1 MGRGGPHRDEGLSVT
16 TDAVATRIVARS
28 EPMRALLAVAGRLAE
43 ARSPVLLEGE
53 SGSGKDLIVHLLHES
68 GPRKDFP
75 LVKIHC
81 PSIPDELLESEL
93 FGHEKGAFT
102 DARRAKPGKLE
113 LAAGGTVYLDQ
124 IQELHPA
131 LQAKLLR
138 VVEEKRFERL
148 GGTRT
153 IEVDI
158 RFVASSNA
166 SLREAVSA
174 GRFRED
180 LFHRLSV
187 VPLSLPALRERPE
200 DVMPLALHFLE
211 REHERGTTR
220 SEGFAPDAEQML
232 RGYHWPGNVR
242 ELRGVVERAVLLS
255 NGAEPIEA
263 AALPVHLSEQPQN
276 LWAGR
281 DRRPTLKT
289 IEEAYI
295 RHVLRETDGSQ
306 TRAAAILGVSR
317 KALWEKRRR
326 FGIP

>member
-1 MGRGGPHRDEGLSVT
+1 VSS
-16 TDAVATRIVARS
+16 AVEAPARIVARS
-28 EPMRALLAVAGRLAE
+28 QAMRAVLAVAGRLAE
-43 ARSPVLLEGE
+43 TRSCVLLEGE

-68 GPRKDFP
+68 GSHRDFP

-102 DARRAKPGKLE
+102 DARRTKPGKLE

-124 IQELHPA
+124 VQELTPP

-153 IEVDI
+153 IEIDV
-158 RFVASSNA
+158 RFVASSNVP
-166 SLREAVSA
+166 LRQAVTA

-187 VPLSLPALRERPE
+187 VPLTLPALRERC
-200 DVMPLALHFLE
+200 DDILPLAELFLD
-211 REHERGTTR
+211 RERGRETTR
-220 SEGFAPDAEQML
+220 AKAFDEQAADML

-242 ELRGVVERAVLLS
+242 ELRGVVERAALLA
-255 NGAEPIEA
+255 GDAEFVAA
-263 AALPVHLSEQPQN
+263 AALPVYLSEQPQS
-276 LWAGR
+276 LWSGR
-281 DRRPTLKT
+281 ERRPTLKT

-295 RHVLRETDGSQ
+295 RHVLRETRGSQ
-306 TRAAAILGVSR
+306 TRAAAVLGVSR